1 MPWSAQQQQ
10 AINTYDKNILVA
22 AAAGSGKTSV
32 LVERVIQ
39 RIVNKTCDINQI
51 LVVTFTNAAA
61 AEMRERIASAITE
74 KLSDKDKERQLILL
88 NASSISTLHTFCQNI
103 IRQYFHQLGLDPK
116 FRLANPQ
123 EIELLKLDVLEE
135 LFETNYDKDDNE

>member
-88 NASSISTLHTFCQNI
+88 NASSISTLHTFVKISFANI
-103 IRQYFHQLGLDPK
+103 SI
-116 FRLANPQ
+116 N
-123 EIELLKLDVLEE
+123 
-135 LFETNYDKDDNE
+135 